1 MEHRVRVDSRTSGAN
16 FHRLNTFFSLRIR
29 FSSLTL
35 KCSDD
40 GGASFESISS
50 LLACRK
56 SNIPE
61 TGFGDRL
68 GTRSPTRE
76 SCSISLSDNLP
87 PFYYCFFF
95 CSFTLLFFFVKPL
108 LAREEYEC

>member
-95 CSFTLLFFFVKPL
+95 LLLYSSFFF
-108 LAREEYEC
+108 C